1 MNERGKVLIAAPV
14 HSVLSE
20 GLRDAG
26 YELVVRE
33 KINRPE
39 ALQLIGDCEGVVTS
53 TRLLLDKELLD
64 AAPRLKW
71 IGRMGSGME
80 IIDVDYAG
88 KRGISCFSSPE
99 GNRNAVAEHAMG
111 MLLALTNKIVTSNEE
126 VKNGLWLREENRG
139 TELEGRT
146 IGLIGFGNT
155 GRAFAKKLQAFDMRI
170 LAYDKY
176 STGDF
181 PAYVERC
188 EDLQPIFDHAE
199 IVSFHVPLTAETRNY
214 VNANFLLKMTQ
225 AFIVINTSR
234 GEVVDTSILLKGLAD
249 KRIKGACLDVWPE
262 EPLEKMGKEQRMI
275 LEEIVKMPQ
284 VIITPHIAGYTYEAL
299 YKMSD
304 VLLAKISKSIS

>member
-1 MNERGKVLIAAPV
+1 MNEKGKVLIAAPV
-14 HSVLSE
+14 HHVLSE

-53 TRLLLDKELLD
+53 TRLILDKELLD
-64 AAPRLKW
+64 AAPQLKW

-80 IIDVDYAG
+80 IIDVDHARA
-88 KRGISCFSSPE
+88 RGISCFSSPE

-139 TELEGRT
+139 MELEGRT

-155 GRAFAKKLQAFDMRI
+155 GRAFAKKLQSFDMRI

-176 STGDF
+176 SKEAF
-181 PAYVERC
+181 PEYVERC
-188 EDLQPIFDHAE
+188 DDLQPIFDHAE
-199 IVSFHVPLTAETRNY
+199 IVSLHVPLTTETRNY

-234 GEVVDTSILLKGLAD
+234 GEVVDTSVLRDGLAD

-262 EPLEKMGKEQRMI
+262 EPLEKMSKAQKAI
-275 LEEIVKMPQ
+275 LEEVVKMPQ

-304 VLLAKISKSIS
+304 VLLAKISESIS